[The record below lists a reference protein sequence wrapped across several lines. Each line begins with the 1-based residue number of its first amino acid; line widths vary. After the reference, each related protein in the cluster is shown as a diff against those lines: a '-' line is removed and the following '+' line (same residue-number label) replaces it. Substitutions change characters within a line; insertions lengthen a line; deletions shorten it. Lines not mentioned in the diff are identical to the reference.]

1 MNPRTEHPSVQA
13 GFREAMAMV
22 CTPVAVVTAQRSG
35 VPFGTTVSAF
45 TSLSMDPPMLL
56 VSLDRGSGLLAVIR
70 DVGQFGVNVLSNQQA
85 DLATNFAVK
94 GGTEKFD
101 GITWHLAAD
110 VPQLPGS
117 VAFVSCRAAEMVEGG
132 DHVVMLGEVVAVH
145 HCEHPPLTYHR
156 RGFGTHS
163 EPAGQ
168 SS

>member
-85 DLATNFAVK
+85 DLATNFAVN
-94 GGTEKFD
+94 GARRSSTESRGT
-101 GITWHLAAD
+101 
-110 VPQLPGS
+110 S
-117 VAFVSCRAAEMVEGG
+117 
-132 DHVVMLGEVVAVH
+132 
-145 HCEHPPLTYHR
+145 PLTYR
-156 RGFGTHS
+156 NCPVQWRLSPAARLKWSRGVTMS
-163 EPAGQ
+163 
-168 SS
+168 